1 MLSVLLDG
9 ARLCHGAIINSV
21 LSGEVACGAR
31 RWASATGVAPGRVS
45 APGVVTRVDALDRVP
60 VSIPMLT

>member
-1 MLSVLLDG
+1 MLLDG

-31 RWASATGVAPGRVS
+31 RWASATGVAPGGS
-45 APGVVTRVDALDRVP
+45 PGVVWTLDRVP